1 MFDIE
6 YKGANAVIFTT
17 KKLKVVVDPGLDIA
31 GHKDVAVKDSVVL
44 LTEDRLR
51 PKSNDARLLFDGPG
65 EYEVGDVSIVGVA
78 ARRNIDAED
87 QGKASTIYRL
97 TIDDT
102 KIAVLGNI
110 APKLDDDQLEAIGM
124 VDIVVVPVGG
134 GGLTLDSKDA
144 AAIVRQIEPK
154 AVVPVHFDDPALKYE
169 VPQEK
174 ADLIVTEL
182 SAGVVEAGPKFKLKN
197 TSSIP
202 DQLTVIMISRS

>member
-1 MFDIE
+1 
-6 YKGANAVIFTT
+6 
-17 KKLKVVVDPGLDIA
+17 
-31 GHKDVAVKDSVVL
+31 
-44 LTEDRLR
+44 
-51 PKSNDARLLFDGPG
+51 
-65 EYEVGDVSIVGVA
+65 
-78 ARRNIDAED
+78 
-87 QGKASTIYRL
+87 
-97 TIDDT
+97 
-102 KIAVLGNI
+102 
-110 APKLDDDQLEAIGM
+110 M

-182 SAGVVEAGPKFKLKN
+182 SAGVIEAGPKFKLKN

>member
-51 PKSNDARLLFDGPG
+51 PKSNDYRLLFDGPG

-182 SAGVVEAGPKFKLKN
+182 SAGVIEAGPKFKLKN

-202 DQLTVIMISRS
+202 DRLTVIMISRS

>member
-51 PKSNDARLLFDGPG
+51 PKSNDYRLLFDGPG

-174 ADLIVTEL
+174 ADFIVTEL
-182 SAGVVEAGPKFKLKN
+182 SAGVIEAGPKFKLKN
-197 TSSIP
+197 ASSIP

>member
-51 PKSNDARLLFDGPG
+51 SKSNDSRLLFDGPG

-182 SAGVVEAGPKFKLKN
+182 SAGVIEAGPKFKLKN

-202 DQLTVIMISRS
+202 EQLTVIMISRS

>member
-44 LTEDRLR
+44 LTEYRLR
-51 PKSNDARLLFDGPG
+51 PKNNDARLLFDGPG

-144 AAIVRQIEPK
+144 AAIVRQIEPR

-169 VPQEK
+169 VPQDK
-174 ADLIVTEL
+174 ADLIVTDL
-182 SAGVVEAGPKFKLKN
+182 SAGVIEAGPKFKLKN

>member
-51 PKSNDARLLFDGPG
+51 PKSNDYRLLFDGPG

-78 ARRNIDAED
+78 ARRNIDAGD
-87 QGKASTIYRL
+87 QGRASTIYRL

-182 SAGVVEAGPKFKLKN
+182 SAGVIEAGPKFKLKN

>member
-51 PKSNDARLLFDGPG
+51 PKSNDYRLLFDGPG
-65 EYEVGDVSIVGVA
+65 EYEVGDMSIVGVA

-182 SAGVVEAGPKFKLKN
+182 SAGVIEAGPKFKLKN

-202 DQLTVIMISRS
+202 DQLTVIMICRS

>member
-51 PKSNDARLLFDGPG
+51 PKSNDSRLLFDGPG

-174 ADLIVTEL
+174 ADLIVAEL
-182 SAGVVEAGPKFKLKN
+182 SAGVIEAGPKFKLKN

>member
-51 PKSNDARLLFDGPG
+51 PKSNDYRLLFDGPG

-174 ADLIVTEL
+174 ADLIVTDL
-182 SAGVVEAGPKFKLKN
+182 SAGVIEAGPKFKLKN

>member
-51 PKSNDARLLFDGPG
+51 PKNNDARLLFDGPG

-182 SAGVVEAGPKFKLKN
+182 SAGVIEAGPKFKLKN

>member
-51 PKSNDARLLFDGPG
+51 PKSSDSRLLFDGPG

-144 AAIVRQIEPK
+144 AAIVRQIEPR
-154 AVVPVHFDDPALKYE
+154 AVVPVHFDDPVLKYE
-169 VPQEK
+169 VPQDK

-182 SAGVVEAGPKFKLKN
+182 SAGVIEAGPKFKLKN

>member
-51 PKSNDARLLFDGPG
+51 PKSNDYRLLFDGPG

-182 SAGVVEAGPKFKLKN
+182 SAGVIEAGPKFKLKN
-197 TSSIP
+197 ASSIP

>member
-51 PKSNDARLLFDGPG
+51 PKSNDYRLLFDGPG

-87 QGKASTIYRL
+87 QGRASTIYRL

-182 SAGVVEAGPKFKLKN
+182 SAGVIEAGPKFKLKN
-197 TSSIP
+197 ASSIP

>member
-17 KKLKVVVDPGLDIA
+17 KKLKVVVDPGLGIA

-51 PKSNDARLLFDGPG
+51 PKGNDPRLLFDGPG

-169 VPQEK
+169 VPQDK
-174 ADLIVTEL
+174 ADLIVTDL
-182 SAGVVEAGPKFKLKN
+182 SAGVIEAGPKFKLKN

>member
-51 PKSNDARLLFDGPG
+51 PKSNDYRLLFDGPG

-97 TIDDT
+97 TIDDI
-102 KIAVLGNI
+102 KVAVLGNI

-182 SAGVVEAGPKFKLKN
+182 SAGVIEAGPKFKLKN

>member
-51 PKSNDARLLFDGPG
+51 SKSNDSRLLFDGPG

-144 AAIVRQIEPK
+144 AAIVRQIEPR

-169 VPQEK
+169 VPQDK
-174 ADLIVTEL
+174 ADLIVTDL
-182 SAGVVEAGPKFKLKN
+182 SAGVIEAGPKFKLKN

>member
-51 PKSNDARLLFDGPG
+51 PKSNDYRLLFDGPG

-154 AVVPVHFDDPALKYE
+154 SVVPVHFDDPALKYE

-174 ADLIVTEL
+174 ADLIVTDL
-182 SAGVVEAGPKFKLKN
+182 SAGVIEAGPKFKLKN

>member
-51 PKSNDARLLFDGPG
+51 PKNNDARLLFDGPG

-182 SAGVVEAGPKFKLKN
+182 SAGVIEAGPKFKLKN

-202 DQLTVIMISRS
+202 DRLTVIMISRS

>member
-51 PKSNDARLLFDGPG
+51 PKSNDYRLLFDGPG

-174 ADLIVTEL
+174 ADFIVTEL
-182 SAGVVEAGPKFKLKN
+182 SAGVIEAGPKFKLKN

>member
-51 PKSNDARLLFDGPG
+51 PKSNDFRLLFDGPG

-144 AAIVRQIEPK
+144 AAIVRQIEPR

-169 VPQEK
+169 VPQDK
-174 ADLIVTEL
+174 ADLIVTDL
-182 SAGVVEAGPKFKLKN
+182 SAGVIEAGPKFKLKN

>member
-51 PKSNDARLLFDGPG
+51 PKSNDYRLLFDGPG

-169 VPQEK
+169 VPQDK

-182 SAGVVEAGPKFKLKN
+182 SAGVIEAGPKFKLKN

>member
-51 PKSNDARLLFDGPG
+51 PKSNDYRLLFDGPG

-182 SAGVVEAGPKFKLKN
+182 SAGVIEAGPKFKLKN

>member
-51 PKSNDARLLFDGPG
+51 QKSNDSRLLFDGPG

-110 APKLDDDQLEAIGM
+110 APKLGDDQLEAIGM

-182 SAGVVEAGPKFKLKN
+182 SAGVIEAGPKFKLKN
-197 TSSIP
+197 ASSIP
-202 DQLTVIMISRS
+202 DQLTVIVISRS

>member
-51 PKSNDARLLFDGPG
+51 PKSNDTRLQFDGPG

-110 APKLDDDQLEAIGM
+110 APKLDDDQLEAFGM

-182 SAGVVEAGPKFKLKN
+182 SAGVIEAGPKFKLKN

>member
-51 PKSNDARLLFDGPG
+51 PKSNDFRLLFDGPG

-182 SAGVVEAGPKFKLKN
+182 SAGVIEAGPKFKLKN
-197 TSSIP
+197 ASSIP

>member
-51 PKSNDARLLFDGPG
+51 PKNNDARLLFDGPG

-182 SAGVVEAGPKFKLKN
+182 SAGVIEAGPKFKLKN
-197 TSSIP
+197 ASSIP

>member
-51 PKSNDARLLFDGPG
+51 PKSNDFRLLFDGPG

-182 SAGVVEAGPKFKLKN
+182 SAGVIEAGPKFKLKN

-202 DQLTVIMISRS
+202 DRLTVIMISRS

>member
-1 MFDIE
+1 MRQKI
-6 YKGANAVIFTT
+6 N
-17 KKLKVVVDPGLDIA
+17 
-31 GHKDVAVKDSVVL
+31 DS
-44 LTEDRLR
+44 
-51 PKSNDARLLFDGPG
+51 RLLFDGPG

>member
-51 PKSNDARLLFDGPG
+51 SKSNVSRLLFDGPG

-182 SAGVVEAGPKFKLKN
+182 SAGVIEAGPKFKLKN

>member
-51 PKSNDARLLFDGPG
+51 PKSNDFRLLFDGPG

-182 SAGVVEAGPKFKLKN
+182 SAGVIEAGPKFKLKN

>member
-51 PKSNDARLLFDGPG
+51 PKSNDFRLLFDGPG